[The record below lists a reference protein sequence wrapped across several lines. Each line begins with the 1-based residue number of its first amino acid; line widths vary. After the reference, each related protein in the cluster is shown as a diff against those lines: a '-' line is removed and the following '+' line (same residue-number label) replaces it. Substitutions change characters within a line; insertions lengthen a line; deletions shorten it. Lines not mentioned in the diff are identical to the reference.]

1 MKKLYFALIITIIS
15 FMSVN
20 GQQKAFPIGGYIY
33 SYHGVNGGLEVPVW
47 ENIPGVVGIMT
58 KWKNW
63 FDWNIHHTEFGWSSG
78 YDVNIDSFTARNF
91 YTPVHHFKKWI
102 DDHNG
107 EYLPPIISYRAG
119 YSHKNYFTQNN
130 SIPKFFELSLG
141 QYINISKCSKTIN
154 VNSEEDYILL
164 SSDSRVRMRADNKG
178 FDVVNSERAAD
189 QNSTGSAI
197 NINALTQEFPII
209 DDIQIWGSELAS
221 NGSKYLNRSVIRPW
235 TFNTTTTSTDT
246 LAHFYVRIIIDQPL
260 EPGSTGSANSLTI
273 TLKNQYPVYNN
284 NIIASVTQPITT
296 STNTVILNFNLD
308 LNETQKY
315 ISHAFGIKLEARIN
329 LAPGGS
335 IGIKDITIYDAIGK
349 AVMENDFLNTKD
361 FAYGDLVDDSK
372 IGSDSLIVELGD
384 ESTIGSFECMRKVKD
399 FITGK
404 NSNVHFY
411 FTAPEN
417 CNDKTRKR
425 ILDKIGDN
433 EKIIIAPDP
442 YCFSKNNAD
451 NYKNE
456 IVNALCKGAL
466 APWKNFIQNRY
477 PKPTL
482 YAVLQTHEWRNLR
495 LPSKGEIIS
504 ETYATLMNN
513 FKGIFY
519 YAVTQDGNYSAI
531 YKARIPQDSFNTVYN
546 YLSDPSKVCDEYSNA
561 MPIISN
567 FLKKPR
573 TDGRSNGSLLLTAE
587 NLSYDFVGVD
597 ANLNNL
603 NMKEVNICYPG
614 SKVNVGTIAIVDNSG
629 NLVSTSNLL
638 GATYFEDSIENA
650 YLMLTNLNRDGHEM
664 NLEIDL
670 KSCYA
675 DSLIMTDGENLHDIL
690 RNNVYQ
696 TKHINL
702 PTYGAKILKFA
713 TPGSLS
719 KKTVKSQNEIK
730 PEFGI
735 FPNPFNPET
744 NIRFAINKKSNVKL
758 CIYNIQGKIVAEVA
772 NGEFDSGIYNMK
784 WNGNNN
790 SSGIYFL
797 YGYIGDKNIS
807 QKLLLLK

>member
-1 MKKLYFALIITIIS
+1 
-15 FMSVN
+15 MSVN

-47 ENIPGVVGIMT
+47 ENIPGIDGIMT

-63 FDWNIHHTEFGWSSG
+63 FGWNIHHTEFGWSSG
-78 YDVNIDSFTARNF
+78 YDVNIDSFTAKNF

-102 DDHNG
+102 DDHNS

-178 FDVVNSERAAD
+178 FDVVNSEGAAD
-189 QNSTGSAI
+189 QNST
-197 NINALTQEFPII
+197 ALTQKIPII
-209 DDIQIWGSELAS
+209 DDIQIWGSELAW

-235 TFNTTTTSTDT
+235 TFNTTTTSTHT
-246 LAHFYVRIIIDQPL
+246 LAHFYVRFIFKRL
-260 EPGSTGSANSLTI
+260 SGSSLSSLKDSLSI
-273 TLKNQYPVYNN
+273 TLKNQYPPYDNS
-284 NIIASVTQPITT
+284 IIASVTQPITT
-296 STNTVILNFNLD
+296 ALADTMVILEFSLD
-308 LNETQKY
+308 ANEKVKY
-315 ISHAFGIKLEARIN
+315 NSHAFGIKLEAGIQ
-329 LAPGGS
+329 LLPGS
-335 IGIKDITIYDAIGK
+335 SFQIKNITIYDAIGK
-349 AVMENDFLNTKD
+349 AVMENNFLNTTD
-361 FAYGDLVDDSK
+361 FTYGDLVDDSK

-433 EKIIIAPDP
+433 DKIIIAPDP

-456 IVNALCKGAL
+456 IVNALCKDAL
-466 APWKNFIQNRY
+466 APWKNIIQNRY

-482 YAVLQTHEWRNLR
+482 YAVLQTHECGNLR

-504 ETYATLMNN
+504 ETYAALMQN

-519 YAVTQDGNYSAI
+519 YAVVQDDANNAI
-531 YKARIPQDSFNTVYN
+531 YKTSIPKNGFNDIFNFLADSLNVSEGF
-546 YLSDPSKVCDEYSNA
+546 CAA
-561 MPIISN
+561 MPIISE
-567 FLKKPR
+567 FLGKPR
-573 TDGRSNGSLLLTAE
+573 TDGPSNGSLLSANNILKC
-587 NLSYDFVGVD
+587 DFVGVD
-597 ANLNNL
+597 AYLNN
-603 NMKEVNICYPG
+603 VN
-614 SKVNVGTIAIVDNSG
+614 SKDVDVCPANSLLDIGIIKIIDNYGNV
-629 NLVSTSNLL
+629 VSTSNLL
-638 GATYFEDSIENA
+638 GTAYFEDSNGNA
-650 YLMLTNLNRDGHEM
+650 YLILTNMNRDGHEM
-664 NLEIDL
+664 NLEINF
-670 KSCYA
+670 SCMTPY
-675 DSLIMTDGENLHDIL
+675 LTITDGES
-690 RNNVYQ
+690 
-696 TKHINL
+696 INL
-702 PTYGAKILKFA
+702 QIHTERNIRISLPSFSAKILKFSS
-713 TPGSLS
+713 PGGFD
-719 KKTVKSQNEIK
+719 KKTVKSENEIK

-758 CIYNIQGKIVAEVA
+758 FIYNIQGKIVAEVA

-797 YGYIGDKNIS
+797 YGYIDDRNIS